1 METAK
6 GYKDATYFK
15 YKERDKAQREKDL
28 LDDSVSFEEYMK
40 KHELDD
46 SEYQHDKFKND
57 LNKDKVEDIYLEAME
72 KINESHNNIM
82 SQTLKLLRAKKNRGE
97 L

>member
-1 METAK
+1 MEKAK

-15 YKERDKAQREKDL
+15 YKERDKAQKDL

-46 SEYQHDKFKND
+46 SEFQHDKFKND
-57 LNKDKVEDIYLEAME
+57 LNRDKVEDIYLDAME